1 MALWVNMEI
10 DHILIFTQYGAPE
23 AEVLKNFGFIEGQG
37 NTHIGQGTKNRRFFF
52 GNMFL
57 ELIWLENGKEAQS
70 PVTQPTL
77 LYERF
82 TQKSCPFG
90 ICFRPSNTHTLNFE
104 TWNYK
109 PAYLPEH
116 LTIQLAK
123 NNSLQEPMWFYAS
136 FLSASTR
143 QAPIIERVEITLPT
157 PNQIQPATDLIIKQG
172 NEYLLTIKIKD
183 SSAIYDC
190 RPTLPLILV

>member
-1 MALWVNMEI
+1 MEI

-23 AEVLKNFGFIEGQG
+23 AEVLKNFGFIEGKG

-57 ELIWLENGKEAQS
+57 ELIWLENEKEAQS

-104 TWNYK
+104 TWDYK

-116 LTIQLAK
+116 LTLQLAK
-123 NNSLQEPMWFYAS
+123 NNSLQEPMWFYAE

-157 PNQIQPATDLIIKQG
+157 PNQIQPASNLIVKQG
-172 NEYLLTIKIKD
+172 DEYLLTIKIKD
-183 SSAIYDC
+183 NSSIYDC
-190 RPTLPLILV
+190 RPALPLILI